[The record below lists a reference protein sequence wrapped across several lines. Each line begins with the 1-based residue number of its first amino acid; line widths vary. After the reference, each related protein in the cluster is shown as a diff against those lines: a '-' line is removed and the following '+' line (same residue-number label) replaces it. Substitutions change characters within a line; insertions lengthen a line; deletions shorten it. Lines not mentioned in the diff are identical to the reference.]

1 VADPSKANGGPV
13 PVVETYQGTTAK
25 ERIRRGMTSEEAVE
39 TPVAETYKHR
49 KYRNGNGRKQIAS
62 SDEKE

>member
-1 VADPSKANGGPV
+1 
-13 PVVETYQGTTAK
+13 
-25 ERIRRGMTSEEAVE
+25 MTSEEAVE